1 MNDVEQN
8 RQFLYNEL
16 VKIFPN
22 EDKLVYFVIYEVAQF
37 PMKSEF
43 YLFESL
49 IRALLKREELL
60 KQSKGQSYIV
70 NTAQTVKINPL
81 FKAIDTLDEKIRQLS
96 KDLCLSKTTWKSSSL
111 PFMNDAVKDETTII
125 DPVLLIINQMRMDI
139 PTEVVD
145 YVNQNERVTKK
156 QLTEFC
162 RNNNLDT
169 SFINSVCSE

>member
-60 KQSKGQSYIV
+60 KQSKGQSYVV

-139 PTEVVD
+139 PTEAID
-145 YVNQNERVTKK
+145 YVNQNERVSKK
-156 QLTEFC
+156 QLIEFC

>member
-60 KQSKGQSYIV
+60 KQSKGQSYVV

-139 PTEVVD
+139 PTEAID
-145 YVNQNERVTKK
+145 YVNQNERVSKK
-156 QLTEFC
+156 QLIEFC
-162 RNNNLDT
+162 KNNNLDT
-169 SFINSVCSE
+169 SFIDSVCSK

>member
-60 KQSKGQSYIV
+60 KQSKGQSYVV

-139 PTEVVD
+139 PTEAID
-145 YVNQNERVTKK
+145 YVNQNERVSKT
-156 QLTEFC
+156 QLIVFC
-162 RNNNLDT
+162 LLFHFD
-169 SFINSVCSE
+169 